1 MDQIF
6 DLHKYTKTKAQN
18 KQRGLKLKLNNN
30 I

>member
-18 KQRGLKLKLNNN
+18 RRGLKLKLNNN